1 MTTNYGIYL
10 ILTPKDA
17 LSILRQLYEKESDN
31 KIEVCVEMF
40 NQRKEFTLRE
50 FCERLGIEYI

>member
-17 LSILRQLYEKESDN
+17 LSILRQLYENESDS